1 MLGLGGIAAII
12 EPRAQLPYRFDRSS
26 SLSLKPTLIG
36 KINPLYCP
44 YVRPIR
50 PIAHSLQYA
59 FAVLH
64 NRPTATSDLRQLFNF
79 VLFEG
84 LG

>member
-44 YVRPIR
+44 YVLFVLLPIR
-50 PIAHSLQYA
+50 YSMPSLYCTTDLLQ
-59 FAVLH
+59 H
-64 NRPTATSDLRQLFNF
+64 PTYDSCLILYYLR
-79 VLFEG
+79 V
-84 LG
+84 